1 MFLKC
6 YWNIFAIYKS
16 LEEKDVCK
24 REVRMEEIIKL
35 DKSDLSAV
43 ADLYRKAF
51 MGEPWN
57 DDWSDRSQLEEYI
70 KDVSGDFQG
79 LNYEAY
85 FFIRKI

>member
-1 MFLKC
+1 
-6 YWNIFAIYKS
+6 
-16 LEEKDVCK
+16 
-24 REVRMEEIIKL
+24 MEEIIKL

-79 LNYEAY
+79 LN
-85 FFIRKI
+85 